1 MSCLICCAQ
10 AQAEGRQALPGVA
23 ARHRYLHRF
32 SAYYDIMA
40 QWTSEVLSLLVRLA
54 LRMVQPSRTRAAQR
68 KVQSP
73 ARSSAVPQ
81 RT

>member
-32 SAYYDIMA
+32 SASYDIMA
-40 QWTSEVLSLLVRLA
+40 QWTSEIFSLL
-54 LRMVQPSRTRAAQR
+54 LRD
-68 KVQSP
+68 
-73 ARSSAVPQ
+73 AV
-81 RT
+81 